1 VEAPELEGL
10 YLYRFELPVFQE
22 EEEEEEEETKGH
34 E

>member
-22 EEEEEEEETKGH
+22 EEEEEETKGH

>member
-22 EEEEEEEETKGH
+22 EEEETKGH

>member
-22 EEEEEEEETKGH
+22 EEEEETKGH